1 MNINI
6 NLFLRQKRS
15 LNSIWST
22 PCVLDISAPKFI
34 LCELKHKEKF
44 LERDKNVR
52 MLS

>member
-6 NLFLRQKRS
+6 NLFLRQKRL